1 MTKDAIIHRFLNGY
15 CYALAYEL
23 APSLNLPVEMLFAKR
38 PGQGRIEDPLH
49 VYLRVNQ
56 QDIFDIKGRRP
67 YWEMIKD
74 FEGLIGLLHRGPEDR
89 LGFETEVLDDRDDLF
104 DYYNFD
110 PNGLEKVDFQVLSF
124 MEGHM
129 NALLRNAHPPS
140 RDLIE
145 DGITP

>member
-1 MTKDAIIHRFLNGY
+1 MNKGAIIHQFLNGY

-23 APSLNLPVEMLFAKR
+23 SPSLDLPVELLFANR
-38 PGQGRIEDPLH
+38 TGQGRIEDPLH

-67 YWEMIKD
+67 YLEMVKD
-74 FEGLIGLLHRGPEDR
+74 FEGLIGLLQKGPGDR
-89 LGFETEVLDDRDDLF
+89 LGLETEVLDDRDDLF
-104 DYYNFD
+104 DFYNFD
-110 PNGLEKVDFQVLSF
+110 PKGLEKVDLQVLSF

-129 NALLRNAHPPS
+129 KALSRNLHPPS
-140 RDLIE
+140 HDAIE